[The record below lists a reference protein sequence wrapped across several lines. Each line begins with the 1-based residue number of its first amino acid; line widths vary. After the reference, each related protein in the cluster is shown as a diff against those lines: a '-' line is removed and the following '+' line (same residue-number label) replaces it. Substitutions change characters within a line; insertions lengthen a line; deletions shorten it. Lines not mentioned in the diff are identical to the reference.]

1 MPAVERLV
9 GIGSRR
15 ADRALASLAEEFRDK
30 RVEIGLSQ
38 QQVALAAGISRLS
51 YLRIERGSMSNLQI
65 VTASRVAAVL
75 GLELAVRAYP
85 GAGSMRGAAHTA
97 RLSSVMQHVAPPLS
111 FANEV
116 PLPQGPERPFE
127 QRAWD
132 AMVSGRDKRTGFEM
146 EMRIRD
152 GQALDRRIELK
163 RRDDPVDGV
172 VLLLAD
178 TKTNRDA
185 IDGNPGL
192 FPNLVRLTFREL
204 ARLLRSGQ
212 HPPSSLVFIPGAK
225 PGRSSRDVSG
235 RIPLGGCRSRGGS

>member
-1 MPAVERLV
+1 M
-9 GIGSRR
+9 GS
-15 ADRALASLAEEFRDK
+15 
-30 RVEIGLSQ
+30 
-38 QQVALAAGISRLS
+38 
-51 YLRIERGSMSNLQI
+51 LQI
-65 VTASRVAAVL
+65 ATASRVAAVL
-75 GLELAVRAYP
+75 GLDLAVRAYP

-97 RLSSVMQHVAPPLS
+97 RIASVMRHVAPPLS

-116 PLPQGPERPFE
+116 PLPQGTERPFE

-152 GQALDRRIELK
+152 GQALERRIELK

-178 TKTNRDA
+178 TKNNRDA
-185 IDGNPGL
+185 INGNSGL
-192 FPNLVRLTFREL
+192 FPGLTRLTFREL

-212 HPPSSLVFIPGAK
+212 HPPSSLVFVPGSN
-225 PGRSSRDVSG
+225 GR
-235 RIPLGGCRSRGGS
+235 

>member
-1 MPAVERLV
+1 LNV
-9 GIGSRR
+9 SS
-15 ADRALASLAEEFRDK
+15 ALARDGQSVRFWTWGRSSGNK
-30 RVEIGLSQ
+30 RVEIGISQ
-38 QQVALAAGISRLS
+38 QQVAIAAGIARLS
-51 YLRIERGSMSNLQI
+51 YLRIERGGMSNLPI
-65 VTASRVAAVL
+65 MTASRVAAVL
-75 GLELAVRAYP
+75 GLDLAVRAYP
-85 GAGSMRGAAHTA
+85 GVGSMRGAADTA
-97 RLSSVMQHVAPPLS
+97 RLARVMQCEAPPLS

-116 PLPQGPERPFE
+116 PLPQGPDLPFE

-152 GQALDRRIELK
+152 GQALERRIELK

-185 IDGNPGL
+185 INGNLGL
-192 FPNLVRLTFREL
+192 FPGMTRLTFREL

-212 HPPSSLVFIPGAK
+212 HPPSSLVFVPGDKA
-225 PGRSSRDVSG
+225 R
-235 RIPLGGCRSRGGS
+235 